1 MLLLLKGEVQLCLAT
16 GHFLTLAAGVIS
28 TFSEVVQLAKQGT
41 NFLFFFFP
49 SFSFFSLKDGG
60 GLYTDGS
67 DWSEVLWEH
76 TVKLLFMEL
85 L

>member
-41 NFLFFFFP
+41 NFLFFFFSP
-49 SFSFFSLKDGG
+49 FLSFPLRMGEDCTLMVQIGLKF
-60 GLYTDGS
+60 YGS
-67 DWSEVLWEH
+67 TL
-76 TVKLLFMEL
+76 
-85 L
+85 